1 MNFVQAV
8 RPRHLTSSAQ
18 NVRFI
23 RRCWNRD
30 VSEVGGFVSL
40 NQSLQR
46 IIFGKKF
53 TDDPVVF
60 VWINKVKP
68 IMFATSND
76 V

>member
-1 MNFVQAV
+1 M
-8 RPRHLTSSAQ
+8 
-18 NVRFI
+18 
-23 RRCWNRD
+23 
-30 VSEVGGFVSL
+30 GGFVSL